1 MKSIKAIIKR
11 PDEPVGHLQTIPNDL
26 RMFQRI
32 VDGYI
37 ETVRIDSGVVTIVN
51 DCGKLRGLP
60 FNFST
65 GWDSIVGTVILVGE
79 DGEEFGNCPISLRT
93 WGTLLS
99 TWGNRV

>member
-1 MKSIKAIIKR
+1 MKTIKAIIKQ

-26 RMFQRI
+26 RTFQRI

-37 ETVRIDSGVVTIVN
+37 ETVRIDNGVVMIVN

-60 FNFST
+60 YNFST
-65 GWDSIVGTVILVGE
+65 GWDTIVGTVILCGV
-79 DGEEFGNCPISLRT
+79 DGENFGDVPINLKT
-93 WGTLLS
+93 WKTLLS